1 VEKLRYI
8 GFIVDSRL
16 PGLSEC
22 FKFHCT
28 PRTLISGWP
37 SGSSVFLMRFQW
49 IADYINQ
56 THPYK
61 LHYEL
66 YRPWRKYVGVI
77 FLKSMGKKCEYLAMK
92 LKSRGV
98 KTIFD
103 TNVDYFTP
111 ASGTFYYEGMAPTV
125 EQRQTAIEMAG
136 LCDAVIG
143 DSKYLTKIASKYNS
157 RVKWIPDNVQNGLI
171 TSENSWK
178 PGQSK
183 IPLLWSGASI
193 KLFELLLISDIL
205 IQYSGDISLKFVTNS
220 LDALDSWYPP
230 YKKHFLGLLNQV
242 QHEFIPFTS
251 VEDLME
257 IYSAGGVC
265 ISPRF
270 LNNTY
275 NQAHTEWKISLAM
288 ARGRVAL
295 CSGVP
300 SYVDVFERA
309 GGVGIR
315 ICKNDEKWRRAF
327 EEILSSDFDWE
338 KEQEAAMKVVGE
350 YYSTEVV
357 AQMHADFLNEILSD

>member
-1 VEKLRYI
+1 VGKLRYI

-16 PGLSEC
+16 PGFSEC

-28 PRTLISGWP
+28 PRALISGWP

-56 THPYK
+56 THPYN

-66 YRPWRKYVGVI
+66 YRPWRKYAGVI
-77 FLKSMGKKCEYLAMK
+77 FLKSMGKTCAELARR
-92 LKSRGV
+92 LRTPGV
-98 KTIFD
+98 STVFD

-111 ASGTFYYEGMAPTV
+111 ASGTFYYEGMAPTN
-125 EQRQTAIEMAG
+125 EQRQAAIEIAE
-136 LCDAVIG
+136 LCDSVIG
-143 DSKYLTKIASKYNS
+143 DSKYLTKVASKYNS
-157 RVKWIPDNVQNGLI
+157 RAKWIPDNVWDDLI
-171 TSENSWK
+171 TSGNSWK
-178 PGQSK
+178 PGQFK

-205 IQYSGDISLKFVTNS
+205 IQYSGDVSLKLVTNS
-220 LDALDSWYPP
+220 LDALDSWYSP
-230 YKKHFLGLLNQV
+230 YKIQFLELLSQV

-270 LNNTY
+270 MNNTY
-275 NQAHTEWKISLAM
+275 NQGHTEWKITLGM
-288 ARGRVAL
+288 ARGRVAV
-295 CSGVP
+295 CSEMP

-309 GGVGIR
+309 GGAGIR
-315 ICKNDEKWRRAF
+315 ICKNDEEWRRAF
-327 EEILSSDFDWE
+327 QEVLSSEFDWAQ
-338 KEQEAAMKVVGE
+338 EQQAAMKVVKD

-357 AQMHADFLNEILSD
+357 AQMHADFLNEILPD